1 MKNLNNEIFSATYI
15 TYKSIGKKNE
25 GTGTGATGLKQK
37 TRIANEDV
45 RLRWKTKTGIR
56 IWVSELKLRREKIH
70 KLKFKHWKQKQLY
83 SDRARAKALSW

>member
-15 TYKSIGKKNE
+15 TYKSTKKKNE

-45 RLRWKTKTGIR
+45 RLR
-56 IWVSELKLRREKIH
+56 
-70 KLKFKHWKQKQLY
+70 
-83 SDRARAKALSW
+83 